1 MSARPPTLAPAV
13 LLAAIAVAGPVAA
26 AAPLAATPSPSGPAV
41 TAATATTVT
50 TAAPT
55 VADAAPNPADAA
67 PPPAAVHASTV
78 GATHASIDTSV
89 AAIPAPLC
97 GVPADAG
104 VLALVPPGGAS
115 DDERADGSDDTDGAT
130 TDTPAADG
138 TPTPDPAVGTT
149 RTAVV
154 DRFEGD
160 TAVLLVEARGDVVAR
175 RLVRREAL
183 PRAARHQDAVVTVT
197 VVADAVAAI
206 TYQPVET
213 VRRSREAR
221 RRFERLSQ
229 PTHGSGGPAVC

>member
-13 LLAAIAVAGPVAA
+13 LLAAIAVVGPVTAAAPPAATLSASAA
-26 AAPLAATPSPSGPAV
+26 AA
-41 TAATATTVT
+41 TAAPVT

-55 VADAAPNPADAA
+55 PGNAAPDPADAA
-67 PPPAAVHASTV
+67 LPPAAVHASAV
-78 GATHASIDTSV
+78 GATHASIDTAVHTS
-89 AAIPAPLC
+89 AAIPAPIC

-115 DDERADGSDDTDGAT
+115 DDERTDDSDDADGAT
-130 TDTPAADG
+130 TDTPVADG

>member
-1 MSARPPTLAPAV
+1 MSARPPTLALVALLAV
-13 LLAAIAVAGPVAA
+13 LAA
-26 AAPLAATPSPSGPAV
+26 AAPAAGEVPHGRTFHV
-41 TAATATTVT
+41 
-50 TAAPT
+50 PT
-55 VADAAPNPADAA
+55 D
-67 PPPAAVHASTV
+67 
-78 GATHASIDTSV
+78 

-115 DDERADGSDDTDGAT
+115 DDERADGSDDADGAT